1 MYFCEYKEK
10 GAPKIGNTKQ
20 RIREGLSQ
28 KKWEGKTAKHK
39 RRITGNRN
47 EQRYDYRRLENGE
60 TWGLKRVQGKEQNQ
74 QKGPT
79 FFDDF
84 AGEIHSSIY
93 FFMQQDQLFI
103 FAGIVEIQ
111 RKQ

>member
-1 MYFCEYKEK
+1 MSIKKK
-10 GAPKIGNTKQ
+10 GHPKLEIQNKRFG
-20 RIREGLSQ
+20 RGCLRE
-28 KKWEGKTAKHK
+28 KWEGKTAKHK

-93 FFMQQDQLFI
+93 FFMQQNQIFL